1 MTLPFAVCGGDAVKW
16 VFEAVIV
23 SHITRGAEL
32 VLRASGALPL
42 ETTDSLLI
50 STTTIATHIG
60 KTQSCEENQTC
71 RGTEQALKTLYTSNR
86 L

>member
-1 MTLPFAVCGGDAVKW
+1 MTLPFAVYGGDAVKW
-16 VFEAVIV
+16 VLEAVIV
-23 SHITRGAEL
+23 SHITTGAEL

-50 STTTIATHIG
+50 STTTIATHVG

-71 RGTEQALKTLYTSNR
+71 RGIEQTLTTIEYYD
-86 L
+86 